1 MSLKF
6 GGITAGQRD
15 MLARKGIDLSML
27 GRVTNDSN
35 TDVDITIPDTPAQLE
50 ELMADNKRM
59 RLVFAQNK
67 MPELIRA
74 YARNV
79 MQKDQ
84 EIAVQ
89 VREQVQNELA
99 TFLKSNEAQDIIR
112 PDLTPRTAPSI
123 GQQRNSLYNP
133 RAMGAQIDREFKD
146 SADFFKAIWH
156 HTDRDASLQQKL
168 ARVRNTFS
176 SSVPSEGGFLIPE
189 TLRAELLRVS
199 LETAIIRPRARVIPM
214 ETLRVPFP
222 CIDSTSN
229 ASSVY
234 GGITCYWTEE
244 GGTLSDKTPQ
254 FGRVVLEA
262 KKLTAYTEAPNEMI
276 ADSISSFQTFIDQ
289 MYPEAM
295 GFYEDDAYING
306 TGVGEPLGILN
317 TANRGLLSVTK
328 ETGQLADTIVWEN
341 IIKMFSRMLPSS
353 LNRAVWLASIDT
365 LPQLATM
372 AVNVG
377 VGGSA
382 IWLNN
387 GVSGPPASIL
397 GRPVIFTEK
406 CPVVGDAGDI
416 AFIDPAFYLIGDR
429 QAMSATSSPHFKFST
444 DVTAFKIIQRVDGQ
458 PWLRGAITPK
468 NGGNSLSPYVQI
480 EARA

>member
-1 MSLKF
+1 MRRN
-6 GGITAGQRD
+6 GGLTAGQRD
-15 MLARKGIDLSML
+15 MLTRRGIDPNDL
-27 GRVTNDSN
+27 GRVVNDSD
-35 TDVDITIPDTPAQLE
+35 TDLDITIPDTPAALE
-50 ELMADNKRM
+50 ELMADNKKM
-59 RLVFAQNK
+59 RQVFAK
-67 MPELIRA
+67 GKLPEVIRA

-79 MQKDQ
+79 MQRDQ

-89 VREQVQNELA
+89 VREQVSNELA
-99 TFLKSNEAQDIIR
+99 KFLKSNEAEGLVR
-112 PDLTPRTAPSI
+112 PDLTPTNAPAI

-133 RAMGAQIDREFKD
+133 RAMGAKIDKEFRD
-146 SADFFKAIWH
+146 SAEFFRAIWH
-156 HTDRDASLQQKL
+156 NTDRDASLQAKL

-244 GGTLSDKTPQ
+244 GGTLQDKSPN

-295 GFYEDDAYING
+295 GFYEDEAYFNG
-306 TGVGEPLGILN
+306 TGVGEPLGLLSA
-317 TANRGLLSVTK
+317 ANLALISVTK
-328 ETGQLADTIVWEN
+328 ETGQLADTILWEN
-341 IIKMFSRMLPSS
+341 IIKMFARMLPSS
-353 LNRAVWLASIDT
+353 LNRAVWVASIDT
-365 LPQLATM
+365 LPELATM

-429 QAMSATSSPHFKFST
+429 QAMSASSSPHFKFST

-458 PWLRGAITPK
+458 PWLRSAITPK
-468 NGGNSLSPYVQI
+468 NGGSTLSPFVQI
-480 EARA
+480 AARA